1 MKRFIHTITEAAAL
15 LYCLAVLMAAYA
27 TGAIALC
34 GSPTP
39 AWYGMLI
46 TIILSAPVIVGVV
59 YAVKAMSKAILRA
72 RKPKRLGVIPSHVIV
87 RSLRRSV

>member
-46 TIILSAPVIVGVV
+46 TIILSAPVIVGVICAAKV
-59 YAVKAMSKAILRA
+59 IVKAIIWA

-87 RSLRRSV
+87 RALCVTK

>member
-1 MKRFIHTITEAAAL
+1 MKRFIHTIAETAAL

-46 TIILSAPVIVGVV
+46 TIVLSAPVIIGVIC
-59 YAVKAMSKAILRA
+59 AAKAIAKAIIWA

>member
-46 TIILSAPVIVGVV
+46 TIVLSAPVIIGV
-59 YAVKAMSKAILRA
+59 ACAAKEIAKAIIWA
-72 RKPKRLGVIPSHVIV
+72 RKPKRLGVIPSNVIV
-87 RSLRRSV
+87 RALCVTK